1 MQPSPTPPS
10 RVFTTERIQGI
21 VQVGLILYLFLR
33 FARISLRAG
42 FTSDDMLNLY
52 QAWEKPVLRLL
63 GENLLYF
70 SSGYRPLGALF
81 YRLMFAVAGLNPLP
95 FRIVV
100 LGLLLL
106 NLYLLYR
113 VAAAAATREIGILA
127 ALLLSFSASFVDVYY
142 NTGTIYDV
150 LCFTFYFSAL
160 ALYAGVRK
168 QDRWLTPRQLALF
181 LVFYICALN
190 SKEMAVTLPSV
201 LLVYELLFV
210 SPGSAP
216 RAWLRRWTPLASIT
230 LLTLPY
236 MAGKLSGSSPLIGN
250 EAYQLHLS
258 QAIYFTTLAHYF
270 SMLAQAPGVL
280 TAGVCITVLLLLAAA
295 AVLARERCLLFAL
308 LFTLI
313 APLPVLFVPVRG
325 TFVMYIPAF
334 GIALY
339 LAATLV
345 FVRDRLAAGFTLR
358 PSVKMAL
365 QAVTFLLCMVA
376 LIRYHGVH
384 PLSPP
389 PQDAIGPLV
398 ATYAELRSHVPVPKR
413 ILFLDDPFPADEWTT
428 VFVCRLYFHSLTVVA
443 DRIKMLPSK
452 PDQAAMDSYDVIFTY
467 SAGRYTRV
475 KPPG

>member
-1 MQPSPTPPS
+1 MAGQSPTPPS
-10 RVFTTERIQGI
+10 RFFTSERILGMVQG
-21 VQVGLILYLFLR
+21 GLILFVFLR
-33 FARISLRAG
+33 FARNSLRAG

-52 QAWEKPVLRLL
+52 QAWEKPVLSLL

-113 VAAAAATREIGILA
+113 VAAAAATREIGILT
-127 ALLLSFSASFVDVYY
+127 ALLLCFSASFSDVYY

-168 QDRWLTPRQLALF
+168 QDRWLTPLQLALF

-190 SKEMAVTLPSV
+190 SKEMAVTLAPV
-201 LLVYELLFV
+201 LLAYELLLCRN
-210 SPGSAP
+210 GSLP
-216 RAWLRRWTPLASIT
+216 RAWLRRWTPLACIT
-230 LLTLPY
+230 LITLPY
-236 MAGKLSGSSPLIGN
+236 VVGKLSAHSPLVGN
-250 EAYQLHLS
+250 EAYQLHFGP
-258 QAIYFTTLAHYF
+258 AIYLSTLAHYL
-270 SMLAQAPGVL
+270 SLLAQVPDAL
-280 TAGVCITVLLLLAAA
+280 TAGVCAWVLLLLLAAA
-295 AVLARERCLLFAL
+295 VLVRERCPIFAL

-313 APLPVLFVPVRG
+313 APLPVMFVPVRG
-325 TFVMYIPAF
+325 AFVMYVPAF
-334 GIALY
+334 GIAL
-339 LAATLV
+339 
-345 FVRDRLAAGFTLR
+345 FLAAGLVYLR
-358 PSVKMAL
+358 DRMAARFSARIAI
-365 QAVTFLLCMVA
+365 QAVTFLLCAAA
-376 LIRYHGVH
+376 LIGYHERH

-389 PQDAIGPLV
+389 PEDAIGPLV
-398 ATYAELRSHVPVPKR
+398 ATYAELQSRGPVPVR

-428 VFVCRLYFHSLTVVA
+428 VFVARLYFHSLTVVA

-452 PDQAAMDSYDVIFTY
+452 PDQGAMDSYDVIFTY
-467 SAGRYTRV
+467 SGGRYIRV